1 MYVDSTTF
9 GEKQT
14 VVRGNITWSAMT
26 GPRRGLNIKAKKVSR
41 VLTPVR
47 DLSCSVHD
55 VRQSFEKSRQV
66 RQCPQ
71 ALAD

>member
-47 DLSCSVHD
+47 DLSCSLHEVG
-55 VRQSFEKSRQV
+55 QSFEKSRQV

>member
-1 MYVDSTTF
+1 MFVDSTTF

-14 VVRGNITWSAMT
+14 VVRGNITWSAMKE
-26 GPRRGLNIKAKKVSR
+26 PRTGLNIKAKKVCR

-55 VRQSFEKSRQV
+55 VGQSFEKSRQV
-66 RQCPQ
+66 RLCSQ

>member
-26 GPRRGLNIKAKKVSR
+26 EPRTGLNLKAKKVSR
-41 VLTPVR
+41 VLTPIR
-47 DLSCSVHD
+47 DLS
-55 VRQSFEKSRQV
+55 
-66 RQCPQ
+66 
-71 ALAD
+71 